1 MWVLISGRVLSV
13 FVILVIGKLFENFS
27 DLILFEKIIGWFLVD
42 HILEEYHL
50 TSGKFFLINEDYRFL
65 IRNITVLILS
75 ICFFAQILTPLEFC
89 LVNIFLIA
97 MFLVLTQK
105 KLKDKIRFFI
115 FFCYIYLIH
124 SFLIIN
130 FYFLFELLKFL
141 VLTSIFIF
149 SLGFYLYCFCLVI
162 VYKSSL
168 KKLKQIILFCNTK
181 VMLYLG
187 LFSLE
192 ISFVVYLLSES
203 CISLNNFVSELVFML
218 LSVYTYMFYFIFKV

>member
-141 VLTSIFIF
+141 ILTSIFIF

-192 ISFVVYLLSES
+192 IGFVVYLLSES

-218 LSVYTYMFYFIFKV
+218 LSVYTYMFYFIFKL